1 VILDVAHNPPAMQY
15 MARKLRRTYPDEKI
29 RVVVGMSS
37 DKDMR
42 LCGEA
47 LLEAV
52 QGNQSRIHLAE
63 AAHPRAATLEAILDA
78 TGLVGA
84 RHDLER
90 RSVTDQMADAMR
102 LARRN
107 GDLLVVCGSVFLMAE
122 AREAL
127 GIDEP
132 RDSACI
138 AEVAGA
144 GFRHSQENFGNATTT
159 DSVPVA
165 V

>member
-1 VILDVAHNPPAMQY
+1 
-15 MARKLRRTYPDEKI
+15 
-29 RVVVGMSS
+29 MSS
-37 DKDMR
+37 DKDLR
-42 LCGEA
+42 LCGES

-52 QGNQSRIHLAE
+52 GGDASRIHLVE
-63 AAHPRAATLEAILDA
+63 AAHPRAAKLEAMLGA
-78 TGLVGA
+78 AAGGRLSGA
-84 RHDLER
+84 RYDFGR
-90 RSVTDQMADAMR
+90 RSVTEQMADATR
-102 LARRN
+102 LARA
-107 GDLLVVCGSVFLMAE
+107 GGEVLVVCGSVFLMAE

-144 GFRHSQENFGNATTT
+144 GFRHSQENFGGGPA
-159 DSVPVA
+159 PAPGERPGEPAVA